1 MEIQRKPITGIRSP
15 ITGIERLPIVGLDVK
30 DRVQEE
36 LSWDEIY
43 ALLVNYIKFA
53 AKQVSEQYE
62 TSSVN
67 SAEDLFQEG
76 QLLLYY
82 CYTVY
87 KDRSINEFSAL
98 FKASLW
104 RKLREI
110 GKKREFIQV
119 DIEDAYDLGYNDD
132 AVENI
137 FEEYKLQEVAS
148 LLESSPIALTIFKE
162 FVNPSSR
169 TIWEAEMDVARKE
182 SLKEQNFAVSVPKS
196 IQIKGIH
203 IQRAL
208 EIPKIKFNENL
219 KMVKSAVSEI
229 YKSEECKDDLE
240 GVLQGIKDE
249 FYSIKKLQRCI

>member
-1 MEIQRKPITGIRSP
+1 MDIQRIPIVGIRSP
-15 ITGIERLPIVGLDVK
+15 IIGIERLPIVGLAVGDTAT
-30 DRVQEE
+30 EE
-36 LSWDEIY
+36 LSWDDIY
-43 ALLVNYIKFA
+43 AQLVNYIKFA

-87 KDRSINEFSAL
+87 KDRSMNEFSAL

-110 GKKREFIQV
+110 GRKREFIQV
-119 DIEDAYDLGYNDD
+119 DIEDAYDLGYSDN
-132 AVENI
+132 AVEDMYQ
-137 FEEYKLQEVAS
+137 EYKLQEVAS
-148 LLESSPIALTIFKE
+148 LLEDSPVALTIFKE

-169 TIWEAEMDVARKE
+169 TLWEAEMDVARKE
-182 SLKEQNFAVSVPKS
+182 SLKEQNFAVSIPKS
-196 IQIKGIH
+196 IQIKGVH

-208 EIPKIKFNENL
+208 EIPKIKFNENM
-219 KMVKSAVSEI
+219 KMVKNAVSEI
-229 YKSEECKDDLE
+229 YKSEDTDLDK
-240 GVLQGIKDE
+240 V
-249 FYSIKKLQRCI
+249 LQRCI

>member
-1 MEIQRKPITGIRSP
+1 MDTQRTPVTGVRTPIV
-15 ITGIERLPIVGLDVK
+15 GIERLPIVGLAKGDTVT
-30 DRVQEE
+30 EE
-36 LSWDEIY
+36 LNWNDIY
-43 ALLVNYIKFA
+43 SQLVNYIKFA

-87 KDRSINEFSAL
+87 KDRSMNEFCAL

-110 GKKREFIQV
+110 GRKKEFIQV
-119 DIEDAYDLGYNDD
+119 DIEDAYDLGYSDD
-132 AVENI
+132 ATE
-137 FEEYKLQEVAS
+137 EMYQEYKLQEVAS
-148 LLESSPIALTIFKE
+148 LLEDSPIALTIFKE

-182 SLKEQNFAVSVPKS
+182 SLKEQNFSVSVPKS
-196 IQIKGIH
+196 IQIKGVH

-208 EIPKIKFNENL
+208 EIPKNKFNENL
-219 KMVKSAVSEI
+219 KMVKRAVSEI
-229 YKSEECKDDLE
+229 YKNEDEDNELE
-240 GVLQGIKDE
+240 VLQ
-249 FYSIKKLQRCI
+249 SCI